1 MTVASIIQEARQI
14 FQQTVEANSAITDSQ
29 LLQFINECTLQLCSY
44 FNTLPKTSVAG
55 VTAAATLTLDDNL
68 LKLDHASIYD
78 GTTYF
83 PLETTDFVNFAR
95 NNPDWENTPTGKP
108 SVLVRMTDLTWKMYP
123 APDATWTGKTVSIY
137 GSVLPAD
144 LTLTTEA
151 PPVSLAMHPA
161 YPHYC
166 AWKAWLVLNDPVRAS
181 QEYAIFDSIRKIN
194 TATATTTR
202 GSLLSLRME

>member
-1 MTVASIIQEARQI
+1 MLVSQIIAETRQLI
-14 FQQTVEANSAITDSQ
+14 QQVTESNSAITDSGI
-29 LLQFINECTLQLCSY
+29 LAYINECTLQLCSY
-44 FNTLPKTSVAG
+44 FSTLPKTAISG

-78 GTTYF
+78 GSTYY
-83 PLETTDFVNFAR
+83 PLGTTDFVNFTR
-95 NNPDWENTPTGKP
+95 ENPMWENTPAGKP
-108 SVLVRMTDLTWKMYP
+108 VMLIRMTDLTWKMYP

-166 AWKAWLVLNDPVRAS
+166 AWKAWMVLNDPVKAS

-194 TATATTTR
+194 TMTATTTR

>member
-1 MTVASIIQEARQI
+1 MLVSTITAEARQI

-29 LLQFINECTLQLCSY
+29 ILQWINEATLTLCSY
-44 FNTLPKTSVAG
+44 FNTLPKTALAG

-78 GTTYF
+78 GVTYY
-83 PLETTDFVNFAR
+83 PLETTDFVNFSR
-95 NNPDWENTPTGKP
+95 TNPMWENTPTGKP
-108 SVLVRMTDLTWKMYP
+108 ALLIRMTDLTWKMYP
-123 APDATWTGKTVSIY
+123 APDATWTGKAVSIY

-166 AWKAWLVLNDPVRAS
+166 AWKAWMVLNDPVKAS

-194 TATATTTR
+194 TQTATTTR